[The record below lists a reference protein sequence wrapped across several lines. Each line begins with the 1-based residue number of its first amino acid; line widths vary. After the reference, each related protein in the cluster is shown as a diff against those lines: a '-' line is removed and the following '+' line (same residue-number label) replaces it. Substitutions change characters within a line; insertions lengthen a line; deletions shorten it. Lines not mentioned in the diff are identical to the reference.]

1 MGSPGTRPR
10 PQSDPAIS
18 GVAGG
23 AARRRRALP
32 TLARIATHSAG
43 PRQNRVDPFGNLAA
57 DPARGSLLGNRGCLH
72 DEHGDIQRFHKGN
85 RWIFCE
91 LEFKNRRRELMQ
103 PGQYTELFFLDE
115 ATAFAAGHRPC
126 MECMRERAVEFRD
139 AWAATNLDTDGNFL
153 GVPMM
158 DAVLQRGRIDAD
170 GNKVTSSAKLSS
182 LPDGVIVV
190 PEPGAGPA
198 PARRAAPAPVEL
210 RRLRRARRRARPA
223 RRSRS

>member
-1 MGSPGTRPR
+1 M
-10 PQSDPAIS
+10 
-18 GVAGG
+18 
-23 AARRRRALP
+23 
-32 TLARIATHSAG
+32 
-43 PRQNRVDPFGNLAA
+43 
-57 DPARGSLLGNRGCLH
+57 GNRGCLH

-91 LEFKNRRRELMQ
+91 LEFKNRRRKLMQ

-139 AWAATNLDTDGNFL
+139 AWAATNLDTDGTFL
-153 GVPMM
+153 RVPMF

-170 GNKVTSSAKLSS
+170 GKKVTFSAKLSS

-190 PEPGAGPA
+190 PEPGAGPH
-198 PARRAAPAPVEL
+198 L
-210 RRLRRARRRARPA
+210 LDSRRLHPWGFAGYGEPLAARPA
-223 RRSRS
+223 QTVEVLTPGSVVKTFAAGFAPATAVAQPA